1 MPFSSDLFADNDA
14 LEPSRTPH
22 IPVSERYSV
31 GGYEVLSGRSG
42 NFSCHTVLS
51 GEVWKM
57 GTEEKLALSGA
68 VREVLS
74 GYVRKAETA
83 LAAGIGNRYIAADC
97 LGPLVC
103 KKLVTG
109 TGSSLRRVSRNSRT
123 DRT

>member
-57 GTEEKLALSGA
+57 GTEEKLALL
-68 VREVLS
+68 REGIQKFSDADKLHMMLGQLHEEQNQVEEA
-74 GYVRKAETA
+74 R
-83 LAAGIGNRYIAADC
+83 AAYR
-97 LGPLVC
+97 
-103 KKLVTG
+103 
-109 TGSSLRRVSRNSRT
+109 
-123 DRT
+123 